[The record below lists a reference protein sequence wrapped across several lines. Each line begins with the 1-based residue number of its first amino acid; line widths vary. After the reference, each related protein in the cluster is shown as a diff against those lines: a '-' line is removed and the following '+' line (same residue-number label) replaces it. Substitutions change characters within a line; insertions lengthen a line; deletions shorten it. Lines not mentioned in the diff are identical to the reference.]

1 MFTTGLPDL
10 PVLKAVSVL
19 ETFRAQK
26 DQGLWVNKIV
36 ELVNKKTGSKDKPA
50 IIKAVEYLEQAAMLE
65 SHLVNK
71 QKALKNLSPL
81 GKEIVNLMTDLEDY
95 SKKYTQLKN
104 MIISYNFTVG
114 TWKTQDDADKRERI
128 LKNKLLNIGFSAAET
143 ESFDGMMKC
152 AFDLEAIYRK
162 NILNCLLNRYSNI
175 LSKYD
180 SNDKASNI
188 LMNIMMKAI
197 SETFIL
203 TQELQTISSTIF
215 ASPKKYYSSN
225 YEFVDRLP
233 FWDTQSWVLREI
245 DEFYYEV
252 EAQMKKEAA
261 DIMTDLTLSTL
272 MLLQPDIEDI
282 KTALSDSADLERQ
295 LRSSVIH
302 QPYDKKKSEDR
313 MGEISHSVLSRIY
326 KKYLKQ
332 MSLRAE
338 SNN

>member
-1 MFTTGLPDL
+1 MSNL

-26 DQGLWVNKIV
+26 DQGLWVNKIFD
-36 ELVNKKTGSKDKPA
+36 LVNKKTGSKDKPA
-50 IIKAVEYLEQAAMLE
+50 IIKGVEYLEQAAMLE

-71 QKALKNLSPL
+71 QKTLKNLSPL
-81 GKEIVNLMTDLEDY
+81 GKEIVNLMNDLEDY

-114 TWKTQDDADKRERI
+114 TWKSQEDGDKREQI
-128 LKNKLLNIGFSAAET
+128 LKNKLLNIGFDARET
-143 ESFDGMMKC
+143 ESFQDMMRC

-162 NILNCLLNRYSNI
+162 NILNCILARYSNI

-197 SETFIL
+197 SEIFIL

-215 ASPKKYYSSN
+215 ASSKKYYSTK

-233 FWDTQSWVLREI
+233 FMDTQSWVLQEI
-245 DEFYYEV
+245 EEFYYEV
-252 EAQMKKEAA
+252 EGRMKKEAA

-282 KTALSDSADLERQ
+282 KTTLSDSADLERQ
-295 LRSSVIH
+295 LSSSVT
-302 QPYDKKKSEDR
+302 YGKKKLEDR
-313 MGEISHSVLSRIY
+313 MGEISHPVLLRIY
-326 KKYLKQ
+326 KKYLEQ

-338 SNN
+338 PSN